1 MRNWIKNL
9 KIKRKLNLIIGVAL
23 VALILLGLTANFFIR
38 TTKVVNIM
46 LIAQRDY
53 MIDYHKSLEYFYQS
67 QADSSK
73 SSLIVEAIDKI
84 ASANDKL
91 NLFKNPDSIFNKS
104 TYDFDQLVDNV
115 IRVYG
120 LAVADDS
127 TMKKLIPNKLATTK
141 DARLLVKRIH
151 LFHRLDIKSIDSTAA
166 AAGKALV
173 LAEKIDSIFKNFR
186 NRNLSQS
193 EKEAIYESLDLNL
206 AEMVKEEQHYAKA
219 VKKISTSTINSLG
232 LSILLLVLILGVVIV
247 LLSKA
252 ISGMVT
258 QPVMEIRDH
267 LKNMALGDLSGES
280 HYISGDEVGQLS
292 DSYRQ
297 MKAILAEQVEQA
309 KRVAKGDFENALTP
323 RSEKDELTIALNDM
337 TASLKSAK
345 IKNDRDSWIKTNQNE
360 LTAEVQGDIDLYS
373 VGKKISSLIARQL
386 DALTSAMFV
395 FDGQEK
401 IGFIG
406 GFAVNTDQAKNR
418 TFRPGEGLIGQVVM
432 DRKAITIEDV
442 PDNYLD
448 IYSGLGKQKPRFL
461 MIFPCIYNN
470 VVEGVIELGSLKPLD
485 EVSSEYIKLVSE
497 SIAIAIQSSKNRSA
511 LQELL
516 KKQQK
521 LMEELQIQQE
531 ELRQSNEELQVQ
543 QEELRQSNEELEA
556 QTRELEASKENLQT
570 QQEELRVTNEELSE
584 RTRAIESQRESLRK
598 KNDELEKARQD
609 IEEKARE
616 IEQVSTYKS
625 EFLANMSH
633 ELRTPLNSILVLS
646 QILAQN
652 KPENLNEKQIKSA
665 ETIKSS
671 GENLLV
677 LINEILDLAKIES
690 GKVDLHPEPIE
701 ITSLILDLK
710 ETFIPIAEEKGLKL
724 ELSVSKDLPS
734 EISNDSLRL
743 GQILRNLIAN
753 GIKFTENGT
762 VKISLSRPNNQEALD
777 HKFHGRNDLIGF
789 YVIDSGIGIHKDKQ
803 KEIFDA
809 FRQADGTTSRKFG
822 GTGLGLAISRNFAR
836 MMGGDILLE
845 SNPGQ
850 GSTFALIVPENISID
865 FKPAHNSIV
874 ATPKEEISVKVV
886 QEKPWKNEEK
896 AINHDSNIG
905 LEDLSIDDD
914 RKNIKKGDTF
924 LLIIEDDVS
933 FAQIIY
939 DLAHEKN
946 FKCMIAPNG
955 ETGLH
960 YADYYNPSAIILDIG
975 LPGID
980 GWEVMNRLQEN
991 PRTRHIPVHFMS
1003 GSDKSLEALK
1013 KGAIGFLQKPVTVN
1027 EINDAFD
1034 RIEGLI
1040 SKPLKKLLVVE
1051 DDEAM
1056 RLSINELIGEENIQI
1071 TSASKGQEALELLKS
1086 ETFDAMILDLGL
1098 EDMTG
1103 YDLLQKIG
1111 KRNDAHKMP
1120 VIIYTGKELTR
1131 EEEEKLQSLSDRII
1145 IKGIKSPERLLA
1157 ETTLFL
1163 HQVESN
1169 LPMEKQRMLRNLH
1182 PKEDVMKDKSILIVD
1197 DDMRNVFALT
1207 SLLEDL
1213 GLKILVGRNGRDGI
1227 EKLKANNVDLI
1238 LMDIMMP
1245 EMNGYEAMEEIRKD
1259 IKNRKLPIIAL
1270 TAKAMPGDREK
1281 CIRAGASDYL
1291 TKPIDSEKLTSMLRV
1306 WLYKS

>member
-1 MRNWIKNL
+1 MKKWLKNL
-9 KIKRKLNLIIGVAL
+9 KIKGKLNLMIGLALLAL
-23 VALILLGLTANFFIR
+23 VVLGLTANFFIK

-46 LIAQRDY
+46 LIAQRNY
-53 MIDYHKSLEYFYQS
+53 MMDYHKSLENYYFFLS
-67 QADSSK
+67 DTVSNHSF
-73 SSLIVEAIDKI
+73 LD
-84 ASANDKL
+84 SANYKISAANEKL
-91 NLFKNPDSIFNKS
+91 DLFKDPKS
-104 TYDFDQLVDNV
+104 LFEKRNYVFDQLVDKV
-115 IRVYG
+115 IRVYK
-120 LAVADDS
+120 LAVAEKSEIPAPDD
-127 TMKKLIPNKLATTK
+127 PRLASSK
-141 DARLLVKRIH
+141 NARLLVNRIR
-151 LFHRLDIKSIDSTAA
+151 LFQKLGIRQIRTSSE
-166 AAGKALV
+166 AAGSALVKAKEIQSFFTNTGRTDAIRSSQEQKKLDEALNSMAILETEYARQVQDISDFTIKALGW
-173 LAEKIDSIFKNFR
+173 SI
-186 NRNLSQS
+186 
-193 EKEAIYESLDLNL
+193 I
-206 AEMVKEEQHYAKA
+206 
-219 VKKISTSTINSLG
+219 I
-232 LSILLLVLILGVVIV
+232 IV
-247 LLSKA
+247 LLLGLLIFLLSKS
-252 ISGMVT
+252 ISFMIT
-258 QPVMEIRDH
+258 KPVEMIRNN
-267 LKNMALGDLSGES
+267 LARMALGDLSGISSYES
-280 HYISGDEVGQLS
+280 KDEVGQLTE
-292 DSYRQ
+292 SYNL
-297 MKAILAEQVEQA
+297 MKIILAEQVGQA
-309 KRVAKGDFENALTP
+309 KRVAKGDFDHSLMP
-323 RSEKDELTIALNDM
+323 RSDQDELTIALNEM
-337 TASLKSAK
+337 TINLKQAK
-345 IKNDRDSWIKTNQNE
+345 IKNDRDSWIKSSQNE
-360 LTAEVQGDIDLYS
+360 LNVEIQGDIDL
-373 VGKKISSLIARQL
+373 SSLGSKIAGLVSRQVG
-386 DALTSAMFV
+386 ALTSALFV
-395 FDGQEK
+395 FGDNHNIE
-401 IGFIG
+401 FIG
-406 GFAVNTDQAKNR
+406 GYAVNTHQALSRK
-418 TFRPGEGLIGQVVM
+418 FQPGEGLIGQAVS
-432 DRKAITIEDV
+432 DQKTRIIEVV
-442 PDNYLD
+442 PDDYLD
-448 IYSGLGKQKPRFL
+448 IFSGLGKQKPGFL
-461 MIFPCIYNN
+461 FIVPCVYNK
-470 VVEGVIELGSLKPLD
+470 VTEGVLELGSLKPFD
-485 EVSSEYIKLVSE
+485 VASTYYINLISE
-497 SIAIAIQSSKNRSA
+497 SIAIAIQSSKNRTA
-511 LQELL
+511 LQDLL
-516 KKQQK
+516 ARQQK

-556 QTRELEASKENLQT
+556 QTRELEASKSNMQA

-609 IEEKARE
+609 IEIKARE
-616 IEQVSTYKS
+616 LEQVSTYKS

-652 KPENLNEKQIKSA
+652 KPENLTEKQIKSA

-701 ITSLILDLK
+701 ISFLISDLK
-710 ETFIPIAEEKGLKL
+710 ETFQPIAEEKGLKL
-724 ELSVSKDLPS
+724 EWSVSEDIFPA
-734 EISNDSLRL
+734 IQNDSLRL

-753 GIKFTENGT
+753 GIKFTERGS
-762 VKISLSRPNNQEALD
+762 VKISVKRLQQTESIDR
-777 HKFHGRNDLIGF
+777 KFRDRKDLVGF
-789 YVIDSGIGIHKDKQ
+789 YIEDSGIGIPKEKQ

-836 MMGGDILLE
+836 MMGGDILLD
-845 SNPGQ
+845 SHPGQ
-850 GSTFALIVPENISID
+850 GSTFLLIIPESINTE
-865 FKPAHNSIV
+865 P
-874 ATPKEEISVKVV
+874 
-886 QEKPWKNEEK
+886 KPWHSSLLSAPAEEQPAVK
-896 AINHDSNIG
+896 QESLRMSEPAREYENTAG
-905 LEDLSIDDD
+905 AEDLSIDDD

-933 FAQIIY
+933 FSQIIY

-991 PRTRHIPVHFMS
+991 PHTRHIPVHFMS

-1013 KGAIGFLQKPVTVN
+1013 KGAIGFLKKPVTVN
-1027 EINDAFD
+1027 EINEAFD
-1034 RIEGLI
+1034 KIEGLI

-1056 RLSINELIGEENIQI
+1056 RHSINELIGEENIRI
-1071 TSASKGQEALELLKS
+1071 VSASKGREALELLKN

-1111 KRNDAHKMP
+1111 KRNNAHKMP

-1131 EEEEKLQSLSDRII
+1131 EEEETLQSYSDRII

-1169 LPMEKQRMLRNLH
+1169 LPVEKQRLLRNYH

-1213 GLKILVGRNGRDGI
+1213 GLKILVGKNGRDGI
-1227 EKLKANNVDLI
+1227 DKVKSNNVDLI

-1259 IKNRKLPIIAL
+1259 PKYRKLPIIAL

-1281 CIRAGASDYL
+1281 CLRAGASDYL
-1291 TKPIDSEKLTSMLRV
+1291 TKPIDSEKLISMLRV
-1306 WLYKS
+1306 WLYRN

>member
-1 MRNWIKNL
+1 MKNWLKNL
-9 KIKRKLNLIIGVAL
+9 RIKGKLNLMIGVSLVAL
-23 VALILLGLTANFFIR
+23 VILGLTANFLIN

-53 MIDYHKSLEYFYQS
+53 MIDYHKSLENFYLYRADEIKYNDS
-67 QADSSK
+67 LASAIKKIESANIKLELFSDVDGLMKKTNKEIADSVVQVYNTSEEDAELLVRRIRLLNFFK
-73 SSLIVEAIDKI
+73 IKQIVQSSDAAKGALEPAGNI
-84 ASANDKL
+84 L
-91 NLFKNPDSIFNKS
+91 
-104 TYDFDQLVDNV
+104 
-115 IRVYG
+115 RVYIG
-120 LAVADDS
+120 FLNEMAQDDINAS
-127 TMKKLIPNKLATTK
+127 IINLDVFVKDMAKKE
-141 DARLLVKRIH
+141 VKYVN
-151 LFHRLDIKSIDSTAA
+151 A
-166 AAGKALV
+166 
-173 LAEKIDSIFKNFR
+173 
-186 NRNLSQS
+186 
-193 EKEAIYESLDLNL
+193 
-206 AEMVKEEQHYAKA
+206 VKE
-219 VKKISTSTINSLG
+219 ISNTTIFALRF
-232 LSILLLVLILGVVIV
+232 SIVFLVLILG
-247 LLSKA
+247 LLIIFLSRA

-258 QPVMEIRDH
+258 KPVLEIRGH
-267 LKNMALGDLSGES
+267 LRNMALGDLSGDS
-280 HYISGDEVGQLS
+280 TYQSKDEIGQLT

-297 MKAILAEQVEQA
+297 MKSILLEQVEQA

-323 RSEKDELTIALNDM
+323 RSEKDELTIALNEM
-337 TASLKSAK
+337 TASLKQVK
-345 IKNDRDSWIKTNQNE
+345 INNDRDSWIKSSQNE
-360 LTAEVQGDIDLYS
+360 LSFEIQGDIDLAS
-373 VGKKISSLIARQL
+373 VGQKIAGLVSRQL
-386 DALTSAMFV
+386 SALTSALFV
-395 FDGQEK
+395 YKDKDK
-401 IGFIG
+401 IEFVG
-406 GFAVNTDQAKNR
+406 GYAVNSEQAKAR
-418 TFRPGEGLIGQVVM
+418 IFKPGEGLIGQVVL
-432 DRKAITIEDV
+432 DRKARIIEDV

-448 IYSGLGKQKPRFL
+448 IYSGLGRQKPGFL
-461 MIFPCIYNN
+461 MIVPCIYNS
-470 VVEGVIELGSLKPLD
+470 VVEGVLELGSLKPFGEASTD
-485 EVSSEYIKLVSE
+485 YINLISE
-497 SIAIAIQSSKNRSA
+497 SIAIAIQSSKNRTA

-516 KKQQK
+516 AKQQK
-521 LMEELQIQQE
+521 LMEELQVQQE

-543 QEELRQSNEELEA
+543 QEELRQSNEELES
-556 QTRELEASKENLQT
+556 QTRELEESKANLQA

-584 RTRAIESQRESLRK
+584 RTRAIENQRESLRK

-609 IEEKARE
+609 IENKARE
-616 IEQVSTYKS
+616 LEQVSTYKS

-652 KPENLNEKQIKSA
+652 KTQNLSEKQIKSA

-701 ITSLILDLK
+701 IASLLSDLK
-710 ETFIPIAEEKGLKL
+710 ETFIPIAEDKGLRL
-724 ELSVSKDLPS
+724 EMSVSEHLPRD
-734 EISNDSLRL
+734 IHNDTLRL

-753 GIKFTENGT
+753 GIKFTEKGSIR
-762 VKISLSRPNNQEALD
+762 VKVSRPLNPESLQP
-777 HKFHGRNDLIGF
+777 KFQNRHDLIGF
-789 YVIDSGIGIHKDKQ
+789 YVEDSGIGIHKDKQ

-836 MMGGDILLE
+836 MMGGDILLN
-845 SNPGQ
+845 SNPGH
-850 GSTFALIVPENISID
+850 GSSFLLIIPENVKLESKLLPSSATDTPIEVPGITKQENVRFVEPVPD
-865 FKPAHNSIV
+865 YDNSLV
-874 ATPKEEISVKVV
+874 T
-886 QEKPWKNEEK
+886 
-896 AINHDSNIG
+896 
-905 LEDLSIDDD
+905 EDLSIDDD

-980 GWEVMNRLQEN
+980 GWQVMKRLQEN
-991 PRTRHIPVHFMS
+991 PNTRHIPVHFMS
-1003 GSDKSLEALK
+1003 GADKGLEALK
-1013 KGAIGFLQKPVTVN
+1013 KGAIGFLRKPVTVD
-1027 EINDAFD
+1027 EINEAFD
-1034 RIEGLI
+1034 KIEGLI

-1056 RLSINELIGEENIQI
+1056 RLSINELIGEENIRI
-1071 TSASKGQEALELLKS
+1071 VSARKGQEALDLLKN
-1086 ETFDAMILDLGL
+1086 EIFDAMILDLGL

-1131 EEEEKLQSLSDRII
+1131 EEEEKLQSYSDRII
-1145 IKGIKSPERLLA
+1145 IKGVKSPERLLA

-1163 HQVESN
+1163 HQVEAN
-1169 LPMEKQRMLRNLH
+1169 LPADKQKMLRNLH

-1213 GLKILVGRNGRDGI
+1213 GLKILIGKNGRDGI
-1227 EKLKANNVDLI
+1227 NKLKANNVDLI

-1259 IKNRKLPIIAL
+1259 QQFRKLPIIAL

-1281 CIRAGASDYL
+1281 CIHAGATDYL
-1291 TKPIDSEKLTSMLRV
+1291 TKPIDSEKLISMLRV
-1306 WLYKS
+1306 WLYRN

>member
-1 MRNWIKNL
+1 MKNWLKNL
-9 KIKRKLNLIIGVAL
+9 RIKGKLNLMIGVAL
-23 VALILLGLTANFFIR
+23 LALIILGFTSNYLIK

-53 MIDYHKSLEYFYQS
+53 MMDYHTSLEWFYQYR
-67 QADSSK
+67 ADK
-73 SSLIVEAIDKI
+73 DEAKLSAAIEELDQ
-84 ASANDKL
+84 ANDKL
-91 NLFKNPDSIFNKS
+91 NLFKNPDILFKGKNYNFNQIVDKVVR
-104 TYDFDQLVDNV
+104 TY
-115 IRVYG
+115 G
-120 LAVADDS
+120 AAVAESDELMAVMDG
-127 TMKKLIPNKLATTK
+127 KQATSK
-141 DARLLVKRIH
+141 DARLLVRRMH
-151 LFHRLDIKSIDSTAA
+151 LFYILRIDALNESAK
-166 AAGKALV
+166 AAGSAYKIAQEIDKA
-173 LAEKIDSIFKNFR
+173 FKGFQTR
-186 NRNLSQS
+186 
-193 EKEAIYESLDLNL
+193 
-206 AEMVKEEQHYAKA
+206 KEEEVLSSDSLMQSLTGSLKTMTDEENNYAKA
-219 VKKISTSTINSLG
+219 VKEISLTTINSLK
-232 LSILLLVLILGVVIV
+232 LAVILLVLILGLLII

-252 ISGMVT
+252 IAGMVT
-258 QPVMEIRDH
+258 KPVMEIREH
-267 LKNMALGDLSGES
+267 LKSMAVGDLSGES
-280 HYISGDEVGQLS
+280 EYQSDDEIGQLT

-297 MKAILAEQVEQA
+297 MKLILLEQVEQA
-309 KRVAKGDFENALTP
+309 KRVARGDFENALQP
-323 RSEKDELTIALNDM
+323 RSGKDELTIALNEM
-337 TASLKSAK
+337 TASLKQAK
-345 IKNDRDSWIKTNQNE
+345 IKNDRDRWIKSGQNE
-360 LTAEVQGDIDLYS
+360 LNAEIQGDMDLES
-373 VGKKISSLIARQL
+373 VGGKISSLVARQMN
-386 DALTSAMFV
+386 ALTSALFV
-395 FDGQEK
+395 FDSRNS

-406 GFAVNTDQAKNR
+406 GYAVNTEQAKSR
-418 TFRPGEGLIGQVVM
+418 IFKPGEGLIGQVVL
-432 DRKAITIEDV
+432 DRKARIIEDV
-442 PDNYLD
+442 PENYLD
-448 IYSGLGKQKPRFL
+448 IYSGLGKERPGFL
-461 MIFPCIYNN
+461 MLVPCEYNK
-470 VVEGVIELGSLKPLD
+470 VVEGVLELGSLKPFD
-485 EVSSEYIKLVSE
+485 ERSTEYIGLISE
-497 SIAIAIQSSKNRSA
+497 SIAIAIQASKNRSA

-516 KKQQK
+516 ETQQK
-521 LMEELQIQQE
+521 LMQELQVQQE

-556 QTRELEASKENLQT
+556 QTRELEASKENLQS

-584 RTRAIESQRESLRK
+584 RTKAIENQRESLRK

-609 IEEKARE
+609 IEDKARE
-616 IEQVSTYKS
+616 LEQVSTYKS

-652 KPENLNEKQIKSA
+652 KPQNLNEKQIKSA

-690 GKVDLHPEPIE
+690 GKVDLHSEPIE
-701 ITSLILDLK
+701 LTALLADLK
-710 ETFIPIAEEKGLKL
+710 ETFLPIAEEKGLKL
-724 ELSVSKDLPS
+724 ELKMEDNLPRD
-734 EISNDSLRL
+734 IMNDTLRL

-753 GIKFTENGT
+753 GIKFTENGSIG
-762 VKISLSRPNNQEALD
+762 VLISKPGRTEALPP
-777 HKFHGRNDLIGF
+777 KFQNRTDLLLF
-789 YVIDSGIGIHKDKQ
+789 SVTDSGIGIHRDKQ

-836 MMGGDILLE
+836 MMGGDILLH
-845 SNPGQ
+845 SDPGQ
-850 GSTFALIVPENISID
+850 GSVFQLVIPVNIAQEVKHIHTNLPEIPI
-865 FKPAHNSIV
+865 
-874 ATPKEEISVKVV
+874 EEPRVNKQENVRYEEPVKD
-886 QEKPWKNEEK
+886 
-896 AINHDSNIG
+896 HDSSMGI
-905 LEDLSIDDD
+905 EDYSVDDD

-980 GWEVMNRLQEN
+980 GWEVMKRLQEN
-991 PRTRHIPVHFMS
+991 PHTRHIPVHFMS

-1027 EINDAFD
+1027 QINDAFD
-1034 RIEGLI
+1034 KIEGLI

-1051 DDEAM
+1051 DDAAM
-1056 RLSINELIGEENIQI
+1056 RLSINELIGEENISI
-1071 TSASKGQEALELLKS
+1071 VSASKGQEALELLKNES
-1086 ETFDAMILDLGL
+1086 FDAMILDLGL

-1131 EEEEKLQSLSDRII
+1131 EEEQKLQSYSDRII

-1163 HQVESN
+1163 HQVEAN
-1169 LPMEKQRMLRNLH
+1169 LPAEKQKMLRNLH
-1182 PKEDVMKDKSILIVD
+1182 PKEDVMKDKTILIVD

-1207 SLLEDL
+1207 SLLEDM
-1213 GLKILVGRNGRDGI
+1213 GLRIHVGKNGRDGI
-1227 EKLKANNVDLI
+1227 DKLKSGGADLI

-1259 IKNRKLPIIAL
+1259 AKFRKLPIIAL

-1291 TKPIDSEKLTSMLRV
+1291 TKPIDSEKLISMLRV
-1306 WLYKS
+1306 WLYKN

>member
-1 MRNWIKNL
+1 MKNWLTNL
-9 KIKRKLNLIIGVAL
+9 KIKGKLNLIIGVAL
-23 VALILLGLTANFFIR
+23 VALILLGLTANFFIK

-73 SSLIVEAIDKI
+73 SSLIDEAIIKVG
-84 ASANDKL
+84 SANDKL
-91 NLFKNPDSIFNKS
+91 ELFKDPDALFNKN
-104 TYDFDQLVDNV
+104 TYDFDKLVDSV
-115 IRVYG
+115 IKVYRS
-120 LAVADDS
+120 AVADSMTVANLES
-127 TMKKLIPNKLATTK
+127 TKLSSTK

-151 LFHRLDIKSIDSTAA
+151 LFHILGIESIQSTAD

-173 LAEKIDSIFKNFR
+173 LAEKIETVFNDFKNKELSTDEKDSIYQ
-186 NRNLSQS
+186 NLEIQL
-193 EKEAIYESLDLNL
+193 ER
-206 AEMVKEEQHYAKA
+206 MVKEEQAYADE
-219 VKKISTSTINSLG
+219 VKIISNSTILFLG
-232 LSILLLVLILGVVIV
+232 LSIAFLVLLLGLVIV
-247 LLSKA
+247 FLSRA

-258 QPVMEIRDH
+258 KPVMEIRDH
-267 LKNMALGDLSGES
+267 LKNMARGDLSGQS
-280 HYISGDEVGQLS
+280 SYVSNDEVGQLS

-297 MKAILAEQVEQA
+297 MKAILAEQIDQA

-345 IKNDRDSWIKTNQNE
+345 IRNDRDSWIKTNQNE
-360 LTAEVQGDIDLYS
+360 LTTEVQGDIDLSS
-373 VGKKISSLIARQL
+373 VGQKISSLIARQL

-395 FDGQEK
+395 FNGEQK
-401 IGFIG
+401 IEFIG
-406 GFAVNTDQAKNR
+406 GFAVNTDQAQNR
-418 TFRPGEGLIGQVVM
+418 TFKPGEGLIGQVVM
-432 DRKAITIEDV
+432 DRQAMVIEEV

-470 VVEGVIELGSLKPLD
+470 TVEGVIELGSLKAFD
-485 EVSSEYIKLVSE
+485 DVSLEYIKLASE
-497 SIAIAIQSSKNRSA
+497 SIAIAIQSSKSRTA

-516 KKQQK
+516 KKQLL

-690 GKVDLHPEPIE
+690 GKVELHPEPIE
-701 ITSLILDLK
+701 ITSLLLDLK

-724 ELSVSKDLPS
+724 ELSVSKDLPA

-762 VKISLSRPNNQEALD
+762 VKINLSRPAHLETLD
-777 HKFHGRNDLIGF
+777 RKFHGRDDLIGF

-836 MMGGDILLE
+836 MMGGDIILE
-845 SNPGQ
+845 SHPGD
-850 GSTFALIVPENISID
+850 GSTFALIVPENISLE
-865 FKPAHNSIV
+865 FKAAHTSIV
-874 ATPKEEISVKVV
+874 SALKEEPGIKIT
-886 QEKPWKNEEK
+886 QEKPRQTEQ
-896 AINHDSNIG
+896 AFNHDSNIG
-905 LEDLSIDDD
+905 LEELSIDDD

-980 GWEVMNRLQEN
+980 GWEVMKRLQEN

-1040 SKPLKKLLVVE
+1040 SKPLKRLLVVE

-1071 TSASKGQEALELLKS
+1071 TSASRGQEALELLKT

-1098 EDMTG
+1098 DDMTG

-1131 EEEEKLQSLSDRII
+1131 DEEEKLQSLSDRII

-1227 EKLKANNVDLI
+1227 DKLKANNVDLI

-1259 IKNRKLPIIAL
+1259 LKNRKLPIIAL

-1291 TKPIDSEKLTSMLRV
+1291 TKPIDSEKLISMLRV
-1306 WLYKS
+1306 WLYKN